1 MSNLNTVVEGWV
13 RDIVAE
19 SMREYLE
26 VQSRDANRIAAL
38 ECKVLE
44 KFSATYSGSDVLHR
58 LDTIDTTMDN
68 ITDTLDTLESE
79 LYDTTRRVDD
89 VESSYSDIDA
99 DKVSCD
105 DLHSVVMDVLNE
117 MQLTVTASPIVR

>member
-38 ECKVLE
+38 ERRVLE
-44 KFSATYSGSDVLHR
+44 EFAIGFSDADVLQR

-79 LYDTTRRVDD
+79 L
-89 VESSYSDIDA
+89 
-99 DKVSCD
+99 
-105 DLHSVVMDVLNE
+105 
-117 MQLTVTASPIVR
+117 

>member
-1 MSNLNTVVEGWV
+1 MSNLNTLVEGWV

-44 KFSATYSGSDVLHR
+44 KFSATSSGSDVLHR

-117 MQLTVTASPIVR
+117 VQLTVTASPIVR